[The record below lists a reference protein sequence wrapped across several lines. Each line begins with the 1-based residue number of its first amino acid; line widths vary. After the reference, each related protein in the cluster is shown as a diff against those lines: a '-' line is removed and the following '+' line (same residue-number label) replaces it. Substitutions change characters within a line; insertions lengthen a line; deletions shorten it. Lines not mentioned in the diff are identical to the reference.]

1 MTFNFNKECVQCG
14 NMTIKRCVK
23 CFEPLC
29 GKCKTKNHRGFPGTE
44 TYLPAGVCKSCL
56 QKWDDKMRVIGYEQA
71 EKLSKK
77 YIDFINK
84 N

>member
-1 MTFNFNKECVQCG
+1 MTFNFNKECVQCEK
-14 NMTIKRCVK
+14 MTDKRCVK

-29 GKCKTKNHRGFPGTE
+29 GKCKTKKHRGVPRTE
-44 TYLPAGVCKSCL
+44 TYLPVGVCKSCL
-56 QKWDDKMRVIGYEQA
+56 KKWDYKMRDIGYNIVK
-71 EKLSKK
+71 KLSKK